1 MGAGAPGAGAGQVGG
16 IGGRCWGAV
25 RLEDMYRETGRSRVT
40 RAGALAGQ
48 TLLNEALIVP
58 KPQARAECPHRGWCH
73 RQGRSQR
80 AFPASEDGDL
90 RRVQ

>member
-1 MGAGAPGAGAGQVGG
+1 MGAGALGAGAGQVGG

-58 KPQARAECPHRGWCH
+58 TPQARAACPHRGWCH
-73 RQGRSQR
+73 RQGRSQG
-80 AFPASEDGDL
+80 FPG
-90 RRVQ
+90 Q